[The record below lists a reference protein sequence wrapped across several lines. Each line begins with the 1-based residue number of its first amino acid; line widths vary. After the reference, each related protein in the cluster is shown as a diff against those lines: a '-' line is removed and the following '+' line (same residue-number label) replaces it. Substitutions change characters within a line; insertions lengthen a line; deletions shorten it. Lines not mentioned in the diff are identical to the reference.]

1 MNCTRYIICKT
12 IENYVYCF
20 SFLRIEEQM
29 FCKNKDKIS
38 TKRNIFTFY
47 VFFYLLTNV
56 YVSFF
61 ICNPIICF
69 YNFVFAIYFVG
80 EKTMLLFKCVL

>member
-1 MNCTRYIICKT
+1 
-12 IENYVYCF
+12 
-20 SFLRIEEQM
+20 M

-47 VFFYLLTNV
+47 VFYYLLTNV
-56 YVSFF
+56 CVIF

-69 YNFVFAIYFVG
+69 YNFVFTIYFVG
-80 EKTMLLFKCVL
+80 EKTMLLVKCVL